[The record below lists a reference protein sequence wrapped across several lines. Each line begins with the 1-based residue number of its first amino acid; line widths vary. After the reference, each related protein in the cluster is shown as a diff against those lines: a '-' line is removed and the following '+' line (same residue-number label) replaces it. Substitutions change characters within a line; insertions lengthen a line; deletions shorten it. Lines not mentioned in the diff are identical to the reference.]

1 MDRFEAGWLFDFYG
15 PLLTPHRQQVL
26 RLYLE
31 EDMSLGEIAQETG
44 ITRQGVHDALSK
56 AQAQLAD
63 YEDKLGL
70 MGRYRLMQ
78 QEVAKCRLSLQRV
91 APAEGCEGALAQAFQ
106 ALEAIER
113 TER

>member
-15 PLLTPHRQQVL
+15 PLLTRHRQQVL

-44 ITRQGVHDALSK
+44 ITRQGVHDALRK
-56 AQAQLAD
+56 AEGQLAD

-78 QEVAKCRLSLQRV
+78 AEVARCRDSLKQV
-91 APAEGCEGALAQAFQ
+91 VPAPGSEEALAQAAR
-106 ALEAIER
+106 ALETIARIER
-113 TER
+113 